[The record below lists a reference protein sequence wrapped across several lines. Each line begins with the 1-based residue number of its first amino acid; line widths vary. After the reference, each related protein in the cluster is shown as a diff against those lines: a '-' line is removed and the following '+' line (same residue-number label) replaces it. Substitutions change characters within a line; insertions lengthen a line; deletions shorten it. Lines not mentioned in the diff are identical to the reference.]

1 MKRLL
6 YLLALLTLGCGS
18 DNSVTTPSAATTI
31 PVEDRVARLAVIAP
45 LDAGLTEFGRGIRD
59 SAQLA
64 VSQARIPGWRLELV
78 ARNDSSDPAVGAQ
91 AARELLSVPN
101 LIGVV
106 GTYNSGVAAQ
116 VMPILSPAG
125 IVMISPGNTDPSL
138 TAGRPFPTYFRVVA
152 TDSVQG
158 PQLAAYAYDT
168 LNLRRAAVVSETKS
182 VSQGLAN
189 AFAQAFTAKGGTVTI
204 QRVVPD
210 GTTNFTGVMTEVA
223 ATNPQFLFFGGEYE
237 VAAAARKAS
246 PVGPLIGGDG
256 IKDQAYIE
264 AAGVASEG
272 DIASSLGGPLASLP
286 GGAEF
291 ARAYAAQNYAQPP
304 SDFGPYAYDA
314 ANILIAAFAKRGLDR
329 AGILQEVQATRTT
342 GVTGP
347 LGFDAQGD
355 TLNRVLTIYRVT
367 QGRFAPQTTVTVP

>member
-6 YLLALLTLGCGS
+6 SLLALLSLGCGS
-18 DNSVTTPSAATTI
+18 DITVTSLP
-31 PVEDRVARLAVIAP
+31 PEDRVARIAVIAP
-45 LDAGLTEFGRGIRD
+45 LDAGLTDFGQGIRD
-59 SAQLA
+59 SVQLA

-78 ARNDSSDPAVGAQ
+78 AKNDSSDPVVGAQ

-138 TAGRPFPTYFRVVA
+138 TQNRPFPTYFRVVA

-158 PQLAAYAYDT
+158 PQLAAYAFDT
-168 LNLRRAAVVSETKS
+168 LKLTRAAVVSETKS
-182 VSQGLAN
+182 VSQGLAD

-204 QRVVPD
+204 QRTVPD
-210 GTTNFTGVMTEVA
+210 GTTDFTAVMTEVA
-223 ATNPQFLFFGGEYE
+223 ATNPQLLFFGGEYQ
-237 VAAAARKAS
+237 VAANARKAS
-246 PVGPLIGGDG
+246 PVGPLLGGDG
-256 IKDQAYIE
+256 IKDQAYVE
-264 AAGVASEG
+264 AAGPVSEG
-272 DIASSLGGPLASLP
+272 DIASSLGAPLASLP
-286 GGAEF
+286 GGEEF
-291 ARAYAAQNYAQPP
+291 ARAYAAQNFPEPP

-314 ANILIAAFAKRGLDR
+314 ANILISAFTRVGMDR
-329 AGILQEVQATRTT
+329 TAILQEVQATRAS

-347 LGFDAQGD
+347 LGFDVNGD
-355 TLNRVLTIYRVT
+355 TLNKVLTIYRVS
-367 QGRFAPQTTVTVP
+367 QGRFTPQTTVTVP

>member
-1 MKRLL
+1 MKRLI

-18 DNSVTTPSAATTI
+18 DNAVTSTSPLTVV
-31 PVEDRVARLAVIAP
+31 PEERVARLAVIAP

-59 SAQLA
+59 SAGLA
-64 VSQARIPGWRLELV
+64 VSQARIPGWRIELV
-78 ARNDSSDPAVGAQ
+78 AKNDSSDPAVGAQ

-125 IVMISPGNTDPSL
+125 IVMISPGNTDPTL
-138 TAGRPFPTYFRVVA
+138 TQNRPFPTYFRVVA

-168 LNLRRAAVVSETKS
+168 LGLRRAAVVSETKS

-189 AFAQAFTAKGGTVTI
+189 AFAQAFTGKGGTVTI
-204 QRVVPD
+204 QRTVPD
-210 GTTNFTGVMTEVA
+210 GATDFTGVMTEVA
-223 ATNPQFLFFGGEYE
+223 ATNPQMLFFGGEYD
-237 VAAAARKAS
+237 VAANARKAS
-246 PVGPLIGGDG
+246 PVGPLLGGDG
-256 IKDQAYIE
+256 IKDQAYISL
-264 AAGVASEG
+264 AGVQSEG
-272 DIASSLGGPLASLP
+272 DIASSLGAPLANLP

-314 ANILIAAFAKRGLDR
+314 ANILLAAFAKRGMDR
-329 AGILQEVQATRTT
+329 PGILQEVQATRST

-347 LGFDAQGD
+347 LGFDANGD
-355 TLNRVLTIYRVT
+355 TLNKVLTIYRVT
-367 QGRFAPQTTVTVP
+367 QGRFQPQVTVTVP

>member
-1 MKRLL
+1 MKRFLL
-6 YLLALLTLGCGS
+6 FALLAGCGT
-18 DNSVTTPSAATTI
+18 DNTVTSVA
-31 PVEDRVARLAVIAP
+31 VDEDRVARLAVIAP
-45 LDAGLTEFGRGIRD
+45 LDAGLTDFGRGIRN
-59 SAQLA
+59 SVQLA
-64 VSQARIPGWRLELV
+64 VTQARVPGWRLELV
-78 ARNDSSDPAVGAQ
+78 AKNDSSDPAVGAQ

-138 TAGRPFPTYFRVVA
+138 TQGHPFPTYFRVVA

-158 PQLAAYAYDT
+158 PALAAYAYDR

-189 AFAQAFTAKGGTVTI
+189 AFAQSFTSKGGTVTI
-204 QRVVPD
+204 QRTVPD
-210 GTTNFTGVMTEVA
+210 GTSNFTGVMTEVA
-223 ATNPQFLFFGGEYE
+223 ATNPQFLFFGGEYD
-237 VAAAARKAS
+237 VAAQARQAS

-256 IKDQAYIE
+256 IKGQAYVDL
-264 AAGVASEG
+264 AGPVCEG
-272 DIASSLGGPLASLP
+272 DVASSLGAPTASLP
-286 GGAEF
+286 GGPEF
-291 ARAYAAQNYAQPP
+291 LREYNAQNYPEPP

-314 ANILIAAFAKRGLDR
+314 ANLLISAFAQKGMDR
-329 AGILQEVQATRTT
+329 PAILQAVQGTNTT

-347 LGFDAQGD
+347 LGFDANGD
-355 TLNRVLTIYRVT
+355 TLNKVVTIYRVT
-367 QGRFAPQTTVTVP
+367 GGRFIPVP